1 MHHRIKSP
9 HQRRGLLSTVC
20 DSHQAASLQ
29 PICLSPHHLLRRLCH
44 FLGLDERWA
53 KDACHEFGLSYL
65 LSERNHFRHFLEELV
80 SREAT
85 LLFWP
90 SYAFN
95 FVRILRHRKRPANA
109 APPCGAFW
117 AQTRHFLALSPA
129 LAMAG
134 VANEAALIVCRW
146 L

>member
-1 MHHRIKSP
+1 MIIRNKAIETYDHQRGCCGEGRRSMHHRIKSP

-44 FLGLDERWA
+44 FLALGERWV
-53 KDACHEFGLSYL
+53 KDACHEFSLSYL

-95 FVRILRHRKRPANA
+95 FVSILRHRKRPANA
-109 APPCGAFW
+109 APPC
-117 AQTRHFLALSPA
+117 
-129 LAMAG
+129 
-134 VANEAALIVCRW
+134 
-146 L
+146 